1 MSLKWII
8 KFVVDDQLVKLF
20 NSEDVYFQ
28 KIKIFLSFED
38 GNCNRLWIIICFN
51 RWRGDYDGMIQ
62 LWFPSNYVQE
72 IETADNGKATPLGS
86 MQEGSIDL
94 TGVSV
99 GKGYSTF
106 ISRPTKLCFFLWIVF
121 GTINYQHVIL
131 CHIIWVGPFTYS
143 WRDGFLLTLRTLM
156 STTVYILRFYW
167 HLYNQLLKVKCASN
181 FETLIFVG
189 PYISQ
194 LKFFLVTWSCG
205 LR

>member
-38 GNCNRLWIIICFN
+38 GNCNSLWIIICFN
-51 RWRGDYDGMIQ
+51 RWRGDYDGKIQ

-106 ISRPTKLCFFLWIVF
+106 ISRPTKLCFFL
-121 GTINYQHVIL
+121 
-131 CHIIWVGPFTYS
+131 
-143 WRDGFLLTLRTLM
+143 
-156 STTVYILRFYW
+156 
-167 HLYNQLLKVKCASN
+167 
-181 FETLIFVG
+181 
-189 PYISQ
+189 
-194 LKFFLVTWSCG
+194 
-205 LR
+205 